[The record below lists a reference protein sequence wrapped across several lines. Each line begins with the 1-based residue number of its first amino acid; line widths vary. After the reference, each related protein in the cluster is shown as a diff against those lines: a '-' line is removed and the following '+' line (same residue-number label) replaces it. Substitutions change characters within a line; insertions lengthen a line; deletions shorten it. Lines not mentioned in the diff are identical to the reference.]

1 MFAPCFPYRPLVLL
15 LLINFHLW
23 IDVFGLCST
32 SLVLPLPRHSWLS
45 FYGVCC
51 VCCRYP
57 WFFPFLLHFFC
68 VLLVLRTIASRSLV
82 TNKQI
87 SAQAEV
93 ATVTT
98 WSRTALL
105 HNNRAGIKG
114 WRGFCFCH
122 TSKMLLSLH
131 YSPRSQKTYFFFFV
145 FYTPARHLS
154 DTWLLCHLCHI
165 WQLVVARTEHLAHN
179 ARSLLT
185 QASDGG
191 TQSPMW

>member
-1 MFAPCFPYRPLVLL
+1 MCLVFAQHP
-15 LLINFHLW
+15 
-23 IDVFGLCST
+23 
-32 SLVLPLPRHSWLS
+32 LS
-45 FYGVCC
+45 FLFHAIHGSLFMVCIVCVVATHGSSHFCFTFFVCC
-51 VCCRYP
+51 WSFER
-57 WFFPFLLHFFC
+57 
-68 VLLVLRTIASRSLV
+68 LRAGV
-82 TNKQI
+82 WWQI
-87 SAQAEV
+87 SKFLPEAEV

-131 YSPRSQKTYFFFFV
+131 YSPRSQKLYFFFFV